1 MFILAITVL
10 ERILQMFDLQEA
22 VEEFQVSQE
31 KLNVGCGFATLA
43 VQW

>member
-10 ERILQMFDLQEA
+10 ERILQMIHLPEA
-22 VEEFQVSQE
+22 VEKFQVSQE
-31 KLNVGCGFATLA
+31 KLNVGCATLE